1 MDSASIS
8 KSTMTLAEARFKAMQ
23 SHSIPDLGVQGHVV
37 EPLKIDKDLG
47 YQTKYVFISPTNH
60 QSNHHCVPEL
70 PNHFLALGLI
80 YN

>member
-1 MDSASIS
+1 MDSAASS

-37 EPLKIDKDLG
+37 EPLKVDKDLR

-60 QSNHHCVPEL
+60 QCVPKL
-70 PNHFLALGLI
+70 PNHILALGLI
-80 YN
+80 FK